1 MKPKTQNW
9 LDLAGGDLRVA
20 GYLFNKKEYLHCLF
34 FCQQAIEKALKAV
47 YHEKYN
53 KTPPRKHDLE
63 VLADA
68 AGVLSQLDEGQ
79 LDFLDTLSLYYIE
92 SRYAEDRDALAK
104 NCTRTVTKAALE
116 QTEEIFEWLKSIMK

>member
-1 MKPKTQNW
+1 MGN
-9 LDLAGGDLRVA
+9 
-20 GYLFNKKEYLHCLF
+20 LFCCLF

-68 AGVLSQLDEGQ
+68 ADILTELDERK
-79 LDFLDTLSLYYIE
+79 LDLLDALSLYYIE
-92 SRYAEDRDALAK
+92 SRYTEDRDALAK
-104 NCTRTVTKAALE
+104 NCTQAVTKVMLE
-116 QTEEIFEWLKSIMK
+116 QTGEIFEWLKNTLK